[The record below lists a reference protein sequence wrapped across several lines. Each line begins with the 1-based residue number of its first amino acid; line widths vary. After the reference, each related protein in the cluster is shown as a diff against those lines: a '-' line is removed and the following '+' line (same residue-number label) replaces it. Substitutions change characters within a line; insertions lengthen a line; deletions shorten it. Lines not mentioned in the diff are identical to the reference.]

1 MDVGKEVD
9 QDKGDGQDEEDED
22 EDKDKDKD
30 KEEMEEMEGDC
41 PTRSVLDRKDIKVV
55 TSVV

>member
-9 QDKGDGQDEEDED
+9 QDKGDGEDEEE
-22 EDKDKDKD
+22 EDKD

>member
-9 QDKGDGQDEEDED
+9 QDKGDGEDEEDE
-22 EDKDKDKD
+22 DKDKD

-41 PTRSVLDRKDIKVV
+41 PTRSVLDRKDLKVV

>member
-1 MDVGKEVD
+1 MIS
-9 QDKGDGQDEEDED
+9 DKQED
-22 EDKDKDKD
+22 EDKDKED

>member
-9 QDKGDGQDEEDED
+9 QDKGDGEDEEDE
-22 EDKDKDKD
+22 DKD

-41 PTRSVLDRKDIKVV
+41 PTRSVLDRKDLKVV

>member
-9 QDKGDGQDEEDED
+9 QDTGDGEDEDD
-22 EDKDKDKD
+22 EDKDEDKD

-41 PTRSVLDRKDIKVV
+41 PTRSVLDRKDLKVV

>member
-9 QDKGDGQDEEDED
+9 QDKGDREDQEDQEDEEDQ
-22 EDKDKDKD
+22 DKDKDK
-30 KEEMEEMEGDC
+30 EEMEGDC
-41 PTRSVLDRKDIKVV
+41 PTRSVLDRKDLKVV

>member
-9 QDKGDGQDEEDED
+9 QDKGDGEDEEDKD
-22 EDKDKDKD
+22 EEDKDKD

-41 PTRSVLDRKDIKVV
+41 PTRSVLDRKDFKVV

>member
-1 MDVGKEVD
+1 MDVGKEVE
-9 QDKGDGQDEEDED
+9 QDKGDGEDEEDE
-22 EDKDKDKD
+22 DKD

>member
-9 QDKGDGQDEEDED
+9 QDKGDGEDE
-22 EDKDKDKD
+22 DKD

-41 PTRSVLDRKDIKVV
+41 PTRSVLDRKDLKVV

>member
-9 QDKGDGQDEEDED
+9 QDKGDGEDEEDE
-22 EDKDKDKD
+22 DKD

>member
-1 MDVGKEVD
+1 MSLGMKARSR
-9 QDKGDGQDEEDED
+9 DGEDEEDE
-22 EDKDKDKD
+22 DKD

-41 PTRSVLDRKDIKVV
+41 PTRSVLDRKDLKVV

>member
-9 QDKGDGQDEEDED
+9 QDKGDGEDEEDEG
-22 EDKDKDKD
+22 EDK
-30 KEEMEEMEGDC
+30 EEMEGDC
-41 PTRSVLDRKDIKVV
+41 PTRSVLDRKDLKVV